1 MEIQNDILSDEWIN
15 NFEKNDKLYQDF
27 YKEDLYYINIHFI
40 YINTNNEIEKIK
52 EENFL
57 MSEPNFISRDQL
69 LGLIKRNNIENKRK
83 YDLLSILKFNIL
95 LNPEDILFF
104 LKNNS
109 YNINDESLKL
119 VKNIDSIQFD
129 KTINMFQDLNDLI
142 IIFYEHN
149 YNLQS
154 VSHSL
159 TKRVYLNNGSSLR
172 KKTIKKQY
180 KG

>member
-27 YKEDLYYINIHFI
+27 YKEDIYYINIHFI
-40 YINTNNEIEKIK
+40 YVNTNNEIEKIK

-57 MSEPNFISRDQL
+57 MSDPNFVSRDQL

-109 YNINDESLKL
+109 YNNNESLKL
-119 VKNIDSIQFD
+119 IKNIDSIKFE

-142 IIFYEHN
+142 IIFYEHD
-149 YNLQS
+149 YKTHS
-154 VSHSL
+154 VSHSS
-159 TKRVYLNNGSSLR
+159 TKRVYLNNSSSLR